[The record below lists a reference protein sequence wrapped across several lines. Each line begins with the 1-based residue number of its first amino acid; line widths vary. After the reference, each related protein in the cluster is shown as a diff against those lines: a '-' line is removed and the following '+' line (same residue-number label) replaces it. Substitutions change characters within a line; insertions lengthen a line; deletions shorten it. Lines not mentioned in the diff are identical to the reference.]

1 MDDTQI
7 LTLFD
12 ALWSDIPDSEEFY
25 NQKPLLAHY
34 TSIQTLEKIVTS
46 NEIWFSNPMLM
57 NDREEL
63 RFGINEGDRL
73 FHDHTV
79 LREACGSE
87 KRYLELYAAFD
98 FYYDKLDLK
107 HALDIYA
114 FCLSEHDIGE
124 TDGILSMW
132 RGYGGNGNGAAIVL
146 DTSKLT
152 PIHGSP
158 LIFAQVHYLSSEDRR
173 SWIDAKIH
181 ELAEII
187 RAHEIPD
194 DKLYLA
200 AYAFFERLK
209 AFALFTKHPG
219 FKEEREWRIVY
230 FRERDEQKLLDPML
244 HYAVGDKGIEP
255 KLKFK
260 IAPLDGATG
269 EDLSLETL
277 VDHIILGPSAASNL
291 AVHGIRRMLE
301 KLGQVELAKKL
312 VASSTPFRAGSMHA
326 KSS

>member
-7 LTLFD
+7 FTLFG
-12 ALWSDIPDSEEFY
+12 ALWSDIPDSDAFEKR
-25 NQKPLLAHY
+25 KPLLAHY
-34 TSIQTLEKIVTS
+34 TSIQVLERIITS

-57 NDREEL
+57 NDMEEL

-98 FYYDKLDLK
+98 VYYYKLDFE

-146 DTSKLT
+146 DTSKLA
-152 PIHGSP
+152 PIGESP
-158 LIFAQVHYLSSEDRR
+158 FIFSKVHYLSSDDRR
-173 SWIDAKIH
+173 SWIDSKIN
-181 ELAEII
+181 ETAAII
-187 RAHEIPD
+187 RVHDIPD

-209 AFALFTKHPG
+209 VFALFTKHPG

-230 FRERDEQKLLDPML
+230 LPDRDKKKRIDPML
-244 HYAVGDKGIEP
+244 HYAVSHKGVEP

-260 IAPLDGATG
+260 IGPLDGVTG
-269 EDLSLETL
+269 EELSLETL
-277 VDHIILGPSAASNL
+277 VDHIILGPSAASYL

-301 KLGQVELAKKL
+301 QSGQVELAKKL
-312 VASSTPFRAGSMHA
+312 VASSTPFRPG
-326 KSS
+326 

>member
-7 LTLFD
+7 FTLLD
-12 ALWSDIPDSEEFY
+12 ALWSDIPDSDAFD
-25 NQKPLLAHY
+25 NRKPLLAHY
-34 TSIQTLEKIVTS
+34 TSIQTLEKIVTN

-57 NDREEL
+57 NDMEEL

-87 KRYLELYAAFD
+87 KRYLELYTAFD
-98 FYYDKLDLK
+98 VYYDKLDLE
-107 HALDIYA
+107 HAKDIYT

-132 RGYGGNGNGAAIVL
+132 RGSGGNGNGAAIVL
-146 DTSKLT
+146 DTSKLA
-152 PIHGSP
+152 PIGESP
-158 LIFAQVHYLSSEDRR
+158 FVFSKVHYLSSEDRR
-173 SWIDAKIH
+173 SWIDAKIN
-181 ELAEII
+181 ETAAII
-187 RAHEIPD
+187 RTHDIPD
-194 DKLYLA
+194 DKLYFA

-209 AFALFTKHPG
+209 VFALFTKHPG

-230 FRERDEQKLLDPML
+230 LPDRDKKKRIDPML
-244 HYAVGDKGIEP
+244 HYAVSDKGVEP

-260 IAPLDGATG
+260 IGPLDGVTG
-269 EDLSLETL
+269 EELSLEAL
-277 VDHIILGPSAASNL
+277 VDHIILGPSAASHL

-301 KLGQVELAKKL
+301 KSGRVELAKKL
-312 VASSTPFRAGSMHA
+312 IASSTPFRAG
-326 KSS
+326 